1 MQKTKVLHI
10 SGSSELGG
18 NEVHILTLFKFLDK
32 EKFDLSLAL
41 PGHGRFWEKA
51 IQMNYFKAIPL
62 RKDLLANRDSV
73 KELRRI
79 IEELKP
85 EIVHTHN
92 RREDYSGGRAARF
105 EKVKVVITTIHD
117 RINMNQQG
125 FRVRNLK
132 SFLYKRILADYFDY
146 LIAVSEVTRNDLL
159 DQLSINQRKIVH
171 ITNGV
176 DLSQLDVKIDREE
189 KRKELG
195 FVKKDKLIGLV
206 ARLKGKKKNK
216 KGHFLLIE
224 SFPEVIKEIPQA
236 KMVIIGNDREAEDYL
251 RSLAEKKGVG
261 DKLYCLGFRDDIYE
275 VISVLDLKV
284 LPSFFE
290 GLPRAL
296 MEAMGLGIP
305 VIGSRVDGIKELLG
319 DGRYGLQISIG
330 KSEELAEAIITLLQ
344 DQFLYKTIKK
354 EGKSRIFENYGAEKM
369 AQETEE
375 LYLKSLSE

>member
-1 MQKTKVLHI
+1 MQKIKVLHI

-51 IQMNYFKAIPL
+51 IQMNYFNAIPL

-79 IEELKP
+79 IKELKP

-146 LIAVSEVTRNDLL
+146 LVAVSEVTRNDLL
-159 DQLSINQRKIVH
+159 DQLNINQRKIVH

-195 FVKKDKLIGLV
+195 FLKKDKLIGLV

-251 RSLAEKKGVG
+251 RSLAEKKGIG
-261 DKLYCLGFRDDIYE
+261 DRLYCLGFRDDIYE

-305 VIGSRVDGIKELLG
+305 VIGSRVDGIKELLS